1 MLFDEC
7 GDVIC
12 VTLHTYTGAM
22 QAPGARRPTMSQVAK
37 RAGVSVMTVSYAYS
51 RPERV
56 SAESRERVA
65 NAAAELGYSG
75 PDPSARSLR
84 YGTTRTL
91 GVIFGE
97 HLTYAFDNP
106 QAVAFLAG
114 IAEVCAERGYGM
126 LIVPI
131 SGSDEDT
138 RRVTESA
145 VDAFVIWTTSDDD
158 PVLDAVS
165 ATGRTAVVH
174 GGPARAGLLPV
185 GIDDRAAAFEMGR
198 RTFSGASRPG
208 VLSFPLD
215 RQRAT
220 LVSPGIDPDSVLFPV
235 TRQRLLGFRD
245 AAESLGFDWRHVL
258 VGVAPTNDEDEAR
271 SVAAS
276 MLGGTARVDAIAAM
290 SDVQAVGVLGAA
302 ATLKVDVPRQLS
314 VSGWDDSSDAITHSL
329 SSVAQ
334 DLRAQGAAAAR
345 LALGG
350 RADPAQWSIVVRST
364 TG

>member
-1 MLFDEC
+1 
-7 GDVIC
+7 
-12 VTLHTYTGAM
+12 
-22 QAPGARRPTMSQVAK
+22 MSQVAK

-56 SAESRERVA
+56 SAESREKVA
-65 NAAAELGYSG
+65 RAAAELGYSG
-75 PDPSARSLR
+75 PDPAARSLR
-84 YGTTRTL
+84 YGTTRTI

-131 SGSDEDT
+131 SDSDDNA
-138 RRVTESA
+138 RRVAASA
-145 VDAFVIWTTSDDD
+145 VDAFIIWTTSDDD

-165 ATGRTAVVH
+165 STGRTAVIH
-174 GGPARAGLLPV
+174 GGPARAGLLRV

-198 RTFSGASRPG
+198 RTFAGAARPA

-220 LVSPGIDPDSVLFPV
+220 LVTPGIDPDSALFPV

-258 VGVAPTNDEDEAR
+258 VGVAATNDEGEAEA
-271 SVAAS
+271 VALS
-276 MLGGTARVDAIAAM
+276 MLAADSRVDASRVDVSRVDVLRVDAIAAM

-302 ATLKVDVPRQLS
+302 SALKLDVPRQLS
-314 VSGWDDSSDAITHSL
+314 VSGWDDSIDATAHAL

-350 RADPAQWSIVVRST
+350 RADPAQWSVVVRAST
-364 TG
+364 S

>member
-1 MLFDEC
+1 
-7 GDVIC
+7 
-12 VTLHTYTGAM
+12 
-22 QAPGARRPTMSQVAK
+22 MSQVAR

-51 RPERV
+51 RPDRV
-56 SAESRERVA
+56 SLESREKVA
-65 NAAAELGYSG
+65 RAAAELGYSG
-75 PDPSARSLR
+75 PDPAARSLR
-84 YGTTRTL
+84 YGTTRTI

-131 SGSDEDT
+131 SGSDDDA

-158 PVLDAVS
+158 PVLEAVS
-165 ATGRTAVVH
+165 ATGRTAVLH
-174 GGPARAGLLPV
+174 GGPARAGLLPM

-198 RTFSGASRPG
+198 RTFSGAARPG

-220 LVSPGIDPDSVLFPV
+220 LVSPGIDPDSALFPV

-245 AAESLGFDWRHVL
+245 AAESLGFDWQHVL
-258 VGVAPTNDEDEAR
+258 VGVAATNDEGEAAA
-271 SVAAS
+271 VASS
-276 MLGGTARVDAIAAM
+276 MLAGDYRVDAIAAM
-290 SDVQAVGVLGAA
+290 SDVLAVGVLGAA
-302 ATLKVDVPRQLS
+302 TALKLDVPRQVS
-314 VSGWDDSSDAITHSL
+314 VSGWDDSSDATAHSL

-350 RADPAQWSIVVRST
+350 SADPAQWSVVTRSS

>member
-1 MLFDEC
+1 
-7 GDVIC
+7 
-12 VTLHTYTGAM
+12 
-22 QAPGARRPTMSQVAK
+22 MSQVAT

-56 SAESRERVA
+56 SAESRDKVA
-65 NAAAELGYSG
+65 RAAAELGYSG
-75 PDPSARSLR
+75 PDPAARSLR
-84 YGTTRTL
+84 YGTTRTI

-114 IAEVCAERGYGM
+114 VAEVCAERGHGM

-131 SGSDEDT
+131 SGSVEDS
-138 RRVTESA
+138 RRVAESA

-158 PVLDAVS
+158 PVLAAVT
-165 ATGRTAVVH
+165 ATGRTAVIH
-174 GGPARAGLLPV
+174 GAPARPGLQSV

-198 RTFSGASRPG
+198 RTG

-215 RQRAT
+215 RRRAT
-220 LVSPGIDPDSVLFPV
+220 LLSAGIDPDSALFPV

-245 AAESLGFDWRHVL
+245 AVESLGLDWRNVL
-258 VGVAPTNDEDEAR
+258 VGVAATNDEGEAR
-271 SVAAS
+271 SLATS
-276 MLGGTARVDAIAAM
+276 MLTDGSGVDAIAAM

-302 ATLKVDVPRQLS
+302 TALMLDVPQRLS
-314 VSGWDDSSDAITHSL
+314 ISGWDDSADAASQAL

-350 RADPAQWSIVVRST
+350 RADSAEWSVVIRAST
-364 TG
+364 R

>member
-1 MLFDEC
+1 
-7 GDVIC
+7 
-12 VTLHTYTGAM
+12 
-22 QAPGARRPTMSQVAK
+22 MSQVAK

-56 SAESRERVA
+56 SAESREKVA
-65 NAAAELGYSG
+65 RAAAELGYSG
-75 PDPSARSLR
+75 PDPAARSLR
-84 YGTTRTL
+84 YGTTRTI

-131 SGSDEDT
+131 SDT
-138 RRVTESA
+138 DDNARRVAASA
-145 VDAFVIWTTSDDD
+145 VDAFIIWTTSDDD

-165 ATGRTAVVH
+165 STGRTAVIH

-198 RTFSGASRPG
+198 RTFAGAARPA

-220 LVSPGIDPDSVLFPV
+220 LVTPGIDPDSALFPV

-258 VGVAPTNDEDEAR
+258 VGVAATNDEGEAEG
-271 SVAAS
+271 VALS
-276 MLGGTARVDAIAAM
+276 MLAAGSRVDASRGDVSRGDVSRVDVPRVDAIAAM

-302 ATLKVDVPRQLS
+302 SALKLDVPRQLS
-314 VSGWDDSSDAITHSL
+314 VSGWDDSNDATAHAL

-350 RADPAQWSIVVRST
+350 RADPAQWSVVVRAST
-364 TG
+364 R